1 MMPNLYQKMFVIL
14 KSAPCGQN
22 GVYTQ
27 NVQNL
32 VEMELNSEVE
42 IVFMV
47 TKQIAQA
54 RQSRA
59 VFVIIKNVH
68 DYRTG
73 HIGQLV
79 RSHLV
84 VALKQEHANAFMVQ
98 NVMENLSKLLNVP
111 SIMEFVQD

>member
-1 MMPNLYQKMFVIL
+1 MMPNLSQKMFVIL

-32 VEMELNSEVE
+32 VEMELNSDVE

-73 HIGQLV
+73 HIGQLTRGDEPTV
-79 RSHLV
+79 CGRE
-84 VALKQEHANAFMVQ
+84 ALCR
-98 NVMENLSKLLNVP
+98 P
-111 SIMEFVQD
+111 WPG